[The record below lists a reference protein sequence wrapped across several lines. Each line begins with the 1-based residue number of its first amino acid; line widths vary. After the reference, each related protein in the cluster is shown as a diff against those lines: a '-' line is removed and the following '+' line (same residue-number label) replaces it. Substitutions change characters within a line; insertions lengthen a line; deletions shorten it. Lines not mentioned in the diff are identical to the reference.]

1 MKSKTS
7 CDAHSRE
14 APKVDLIGLS
24 LHHRVGSVNFLPY
37 ITLWAIWRTAAP
49 LFKRTCLPQRENE
62 RGSQWGQN
70 LSLFSFACKSHVV
83 SLVLQCNDN
92 GEILKL
98 LMRLLL
104 TFLHIIVRVVR
115 RNNNILCKSVPQ
127 ILFFNTA
134 FRVFVNIYIVQ
145 NIFFHHKPLT
155 ALQYGPTEDAQVIAG
170 PFFF

>member
-1 MKSKTS
+1 M
-7 CDAHSRE
+7 
-14 APKVDLIGLS
+14 
-24 LHHRVGSVNFLPY
+24 
-37 ITLWAIWRTAAP
+37 
-49 LFKRTCLPQRENE
+49 
-62 RGSQWGQN
+62 
-70 LSLFSFACKSHVV
+70 

-134 FRVFVNIYIVQ
+134 FRVFVNIYCAKHILPPQ
-145 NIFFHHKPLT
+145 T
-155 ALQYGPTEDAQVIAG
+155 TDCIAVWTNRG
-170 PFFF
+170 RSSYCWPFFFFKGLRLFGKVYDLFLCKIIAKMGNALVLVLFLQDAPLGLPWTYLNSYQDLRLNTI

>member
-1 MKSKTS
+1 M
-7 CDAHSRE
+7 
-14 APKVDLIGLS
+14 
-24 LHHRVGSVNFLPY
+24 
-37 ITLWAIWRTAAP
+37 
-49 LFKRTCLPQRENE
+49 
-62 RGSQWGQN
+62 
-70 LSLFSFACKSHVV
+70 

-170 PFFF
+170 PFIFKGLRLFGKVYDLFLCKIIAKMGNALVLVLFLQDAPLGLPWTYLNSYQDLRLNTI

>member
-1 MKSKTS
+1 M
-7 CDAHSRE
+7 
-14 APKVDLIGLS
+14 
-24 LHHRVGSVNFLPY
+24 
-37 ITLWAIWRTAAP
+37 
-49 LFKRTCLPQRENE
+49 
-62 RGSQWGQN
+62 
-70 LSLFSFACKSHVV
+70 
-83 SLVLQCNDN
+83 SLVSQCNDN

-155 ALQYGPTEDAQVIAG
+155 ALQYGPTEDAQVFGKVYDLFLCKIIAKMG
-170 PFFF
+170 NALVLVLFLQDAPLGLPWTYLNSYQDLRLNTI